1 MSVDPSHYLAA
12 SNDGKPPLLKLINI
26 AARPELNN
34 QFGQAISYSAGRYV
48 VAVLDGASVTAAA
61 ATTTTTNTT
70 STNSTF
76 VKLKP
81 ENLIEATNI
90 DQLRFGIQMIYTT
103 CKATITNTEYHNYYG
118 SLIITKLKISP
129 SIQQKLKLTPTNAL
143 LITCIIVLC
152 FIITCVIILGNL
164 LGSYH
169 RLFILTSLVV
179 LFIII
184 TSPDW
189 TAGYKSNKSIGHI
202 CKSCITNFHQRWK
215 DNLIN
220 ITGYNN
226 TFITNNVAWAVLF
239 IVLLVAGKSLLSPPT
254 SFTAPSS
261 PLLHMPQ
268 QTQSSIDIEYIYK
281 LGYDDAKAGNEYQSS
296 LLKEIVLQQQQ
307 HQQQPT
313 TRRLGT
319 DKDEEEM
326 DQYNNY
332 NANDDWRPPP
342 PPSNKSSSSFGISTV
357 MSAFTLYKF
366 GKDIITTPS
375 GQLIF
380 DVQIILHKL
389 KSVEPW
395 RLGLLGLSVYRVM
408 LALRSFF

>member
-48 VAVLDGASVTAAA
+48 VAVLDGGAATVTGA
-61 ATTTTTNTT
+61 ATTTTT
-70 STNSTF
+70 TNANGTF

-90 DQLRFGIQMIYTT
+90 DQLRFGITMIYTT
-103 CKATITNTEYHNYYG
+103 CKAYITNTEYHKHYG
-118 SLIITKLKISP
+118 SLIITKLKIPS
-129 SIQQKLKLTPTNAL
+129 SIQKKLKLTPTIAL
-143 LITCIIVLC
+143 LITCIIVSCL
-152 FIITCVIILGNL
+152 IITCTIILGNL

-189 TAGYKSNKSIGHI
+189 TAGYKSNKPIGHI
-202 CKSCITNFHQRWK
+202 CKTCITNFHHRWK

-239 IVLLVAGKSLLSPPT
+239 IVLLVAGKSLLTPT
-254 SFTAPSS
+254 PTTAPSS
-261 PLLHMPQ
+261 PQLLHNMPQ
-268 QTQSSIDIEYIYK
+268 QQQLSSIVDIEYIYK

-296 LLKEIVLQQQQ
+296 LLKDIVLQQ
-307 HQQQPT
+307 HQQAA

-319 DKDEEEM
+319 DEDEEM
-326 DQYNNY
+326 DQYHTY
-332 NANDDWRPPP
+332 NANDWRPPP
-342 PPSNKSSSSFGISTV
+342 PPLSNKSSSSFGISTV

-380 DVQIILHKL
+380 DIQVILHKL

-395 RLGLLGLSVYRVM
+395 RLGLLGLSVYRVV
-408 LALRSFF
+408 LALRSFFF